1 MRFKIEGL
9 DILYVKKLEIE
20 RKVNE
25 HSYCKISFAVKE
37 EFPTIINK
45 YKALVSHP
53 FSLQAIEDNRTEEK
67 EKNIFSGYV
76 EEVKISKNFAE
87 NIVTLECYSNSKK
100 EDKDKYINI
109 FQNMRKSLGDV
120 LKQLSFVS
128 VTPVYLED
136 NIENIKLPFPIVQ
149 NDETNFEFM
158 KKLLIENKKIL
169 IPESLLSN
177 QRIWIGQR
185 KGNVYQL
192 DTEYLEMSFQ
202 QDMSKIA
209 VTLMN
214 KYYELGDIIE
224 IFSERYFIVESYI
237 KFKEGVCYCDYTL
250 VKDYCNIEAEKNS
263 LLDRKFLGE
272 VFENKDEEFLG
283 RVQVKFEE
291 DKYINGVSDLY
302 WFKVLTPYSTQDT
315 GFYFIPSKGDKVI
328 VQFTEDMEPIIIGSM
343 REKGHENFKN
353 PNELFIKNDFGK
365 EIDVKEKEINIISL
379 FDNVYLSLDE
389 EKIEINNGETGL
401 YIEKEKITFQNKN
414 NIIIID
420 DGITIKKVNGG
431 EVKITDSIELIAKNS
446 KIDLKENIDVVS
458 SKDLNLNT
466 TGDTK
471 VTASEVKIKGV
482 TIK

>member
-1 MRFKIEGL
+1 MRFKIEGI
-9 DILYVKKLEIE
+9 DILYVKNLEIE

-25 HSYCKISFAVKE
+25 HSYCKVSFAVKE
-37 EFPTIINK
+37 EFPAIINR
-45 YKALVSHP
+45 YKTLVSHP
-53 FSLQAIEDNRTEEK
+53 FSLQAVENDKTEEK
-67 EKNIFSGYV
+67 EKNIFSGYI

-100 EDKDKYINI
+100 EDKDRYINI
-109 FQNMRKSLGDV
+109 FQNAGKTLGDI

-128 VTPVYLED
+128 ATPMYLED
-136 NIENIKLPFPIVQ
+136 NIENIKLPFPVVQ
-149 NDETNFEFM
+149 TAETNFEFM
-158 KKLLIENKKIL
+158 KKLLIKNKKIL

-177 QRIWIGQR
+177 QRIWIGER

-202 QDMSKIA
+202 QELNKIA
-209 VTLMN
+209 ITLMN

-224 IFSERYFIVESYI
+224 IFSEKYFIVENYI
-237 KFKEGVCYCDYTL
+237 EFKEGVCYCDYTL
-250 VKDYCNIEAEKNS
+250 VKDYNNIETEKNS

-272 VFENKDEEFLG
+272 VIENKDEELLG
-283 RVQVKFEE
+283 RIQVKFKE

-328 VQFTEDMEPIIIGSM
+328 VQFMEEMEPIIIGSI

-365 EIDVKEKEINIISL
+365 EIDIKEKEINIISL
-379 FDNVYLSLDE
+379 FNNVYLSLDE

-431 EVKITDSIELIAKNS
+431 EVKITDSIELMAKNS
-446 KIDLKENIDVVS
+446 KINIKENVDVAS
-458 SKDLNLNT
+458 SKDLNLNSK
-466 TGDTK
+466 GNTK
-471 VTASEVKIKGV
+471 VTGTEVKIKEV